1 MPTAIFTSVAENFRQ
16 ITSLFG
22 GFDEF
27 LRIFFNFLG
36 GTPLLK
42 MPSTLGYYDPF
53 LPRREGV
60 VPPCLENDLVPL
72 LGHTCRFGGTLPPLL
87 YRKYLTVP
95 KKTYYFENFH

>member
-22 GFDEF
+22 DFDEF
-27 LRIFFNFLG
+27 TKKITFFG
-36 GTPLLK
+36 GTPLLE

-60 VPPCLENDLVPL
+60 VPLCLENDLVPL
-72 LGHTCRFGGTLPPLL
+72 LGHTCRFGGTLPP
-87 YRKYLTVP
+87 P
-95 KKTYYFENFH
+95 